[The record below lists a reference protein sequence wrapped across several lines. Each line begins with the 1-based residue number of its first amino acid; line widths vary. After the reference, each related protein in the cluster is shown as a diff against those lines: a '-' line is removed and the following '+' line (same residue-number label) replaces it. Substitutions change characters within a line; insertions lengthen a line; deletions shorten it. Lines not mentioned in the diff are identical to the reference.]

1 MAGRIVVFRGP
12 RFASLLLAAFALVGC
27 PKGEKPAV
35 SLDEARQITAE
46 FAGPTADGAGFKPPP
61 RTISDIAAVLNEHRP
76 DEARVAS
83 LRALAD
89 AESPA
94 GASGADLGAFL
105 NERAN
110 ARIEIGRTNEAI
122 DDFERSYEANPEVDT
137 LRDLARAY
145 AIAGRF
151 MDSLRTQE
159 RVIATLESQTK
170 LRGKLFAA
178 YAAASRARTALGDI
192 ETAASYVAKAETLFS
207 VMAGKRSGR
216 DAMALREDAWRGTTA
231 SARADLEEY
240 RGDLE
245 AAERSLRDA
254 IDQMRAA
261 DEKLAGRRSSDG
273 GGPPDFTFTRAQALY
288 RAKLAKVLLRQGR
301 VVEAEVE
308 AREGL
313 KLSLRTF
320 GRDNADT
327 GTIVRALS
335 VVLLEQG
342 RFEESA
348 TLSAAAVDILE
359 KAGQGPSS
367 LRRGKAVR
375 ELATVKVY
383 LGRHGEALA
392 AFDQLAAVMRSDP
405 QTSRLV
411 LGDALEYGQ
420 EMLLA
425 GRVSDA
431 ETLFRDLAE
440 RRLKNLGPKNYR
452 SAEAQGHLAAAL
464 AERGDKADALALYR
478 EAAPILLS
486 SSRLV
491 DDEGGDA
498 KREHNRR
505 FVLERYLALLSE
517 IASAP
522 TGGGDVAG
530 EAFLVA
536 DAIRGK
542 AVQQALTASAARAA
556 ATDPDLADLVRREQ
570 DALNRI
576 GSLNAVLVDALSAPS
591 DQQDP
596 GALRDLQTT
605 VDSLRGARATIREEI
620 ERRFPEYAD
629 LIDPRPATLDQARAS
644 LRPGEFLVATYV
656 GPDRTYVWAVR
667 GDQPARFYAAPLGRA
682 QVDATVARLR
692 RALDPNAATLG
703 DIPAFDVATAHQL
716 YQALLAPA
724 GAALE
729 GSNQLLVVADG
740 ALGEI
745 PFSVLVTEPDRLA
758 PEGAGEPLFAAY
770 RAVPFLI
777 RKMAVTQIP
786 SIASLSALRR
796 LPPGDA
802 ARKPFLGFGDPW
814 FNPTQAS
821 AATTQQANAGGA
833 LATRGMPLVRRS
845 APATRN
851 LNDAGLGLLPRLP
864 ETAEEVRSVASA
876 LQADPERDVRTGIEA
891 NEQVVRSMNLSDR
904 RVVMFATHGLV
915 SGDLNGLTQPALALT
930 APEVAHVSGDGLLT
944 LDEIVG
950 LHMNADWVVLS
961 ACNTAAGDGT
971 GAEAV
976 SGLGRAFFYAGTRA
990 LLVTNWPV
998 ETTSARALTTD
1009 IFKRQAED
1017 PLLDRAQALRAAME
1031 DMIDGPGYVDP
1042 ASGQTVFSYAHPI
1055 FWAPFSLVG
1064 DGGGRQPGA

>member
-1 MAGRIVVFRGP
+1 MAGRIVVFRGS
-12 RFASLLLAAFALVGC
+12 RTASLLLAAIVLAGC
-27 PKGEKPAV
+27 PKDEKPAV

-46 FAGPTADGAGFKPPP
+46 FAGPKADDARFTPPP

-105 NERAN
+105 NGRAN

-122 DDFERSYEANPEVDT
+122 DDFERSYEASPEVAT
-137 LRDLARAY
+137 LRNLARAY
-145 AIAGRF
+145 AIAGRL
-151 MDSLRTQE
+151 MDSLRTHE
-159 RVIATLESQTK
+159 RAIASLEGQSGN
-170 LRGKLFAA
+170 RGKLFGA
-178 YAAASRARTALGDI
+178 YAGASRARTAMGDI
-192 ETAASYVAKAETLFS
+192 ETAESYVAKAENLFK
-207 VMAGKRSGR
+207 VMAARKGTRE
-216 DAMALREDAWRGTTA
+216 AMASHTDGWLGTIDA
-231 SARADLEEY
+231 ARAEVEVY

-245 AAERSLRDA
+245 AAERSFRGAIEKMESADA
-254 IDQMRAA
+254 NLAAMR
-261 DEKLAGRRSSDG
+261 RTG
-273 GGPPDFTFTRAQALY
+273 GGPPDFTFARAQALFHGQ
-288 RAKLAKVLLRQGR
+288 LAKVLLRQGR

-308 AREGL
+308 ARKGL

-359 KAGQGPSS
+359 KAGQDPGS

-392 AFDQLAAVMRSDP
+392 AFDQLAAVLRSDP
-405 QTSRLV
+405 QTYRLV

-425 GRVSDA
+425 GRVTDA
-431 ETLFRDLAE
+431 ETFFRDLAE

-464 AERGDKADALALYR
+464 AERGDKSGALALYR

-517 IASAP
+517 IAGAAAS
-522 TGGGDVAG
+522 GGDVAG

-576 GSLNAVLVDALSAPS
+576 GALNAILVDALSAPA

-596 GALRDLQTT
+596 GALKELQTT
-605 VDSLRGARATIREEI
+605 VDSLRGARSTIREEI

-629 LIDPRPATLDQARAS
+629 LIDPRPATLDQARVS
-644 LRPGEFLVATYV
+644 LRSGELLIATYV
-656 GPDRTYVWAVR
+656 GPGRTYVWAVR
-667 GDQPARFYAAPLGRA
+667 NDQPARFYAAPLGRA
-682 QVDATVARLR
+682 KIDATVARLR

-703 DIPAFDVATAHQL
+703 DIPAFDVAAAHEL
-716 YQALLAPA
+716 YEALLAPA
-724 GAALE
+724 GVALD

-745 PFSVLVTEPDRLA
+745 PFSVLVTEPYRLGTEA
-758 PEGAGEPLFAAY
+758 AGEPLFASY
-770 RAVPFLI
+770 RAVPFLA
-777 RKMAVTQIP
+777 RKMAVTQVP
-786 SIASLSALRR
+786 SIASLAALRR

-814 FNPTQAS
+814 FSPAQANA
-821 AATTQQANAGGA
+821 AATQSASAGGA

-845 APATRN
+845 APATRD
-851 LNDAGLGLLPRLP
+851 LNNAGLGLLPRLP
-864 ETAEEVRSVASA
+864 ETAEELRSVASA
-876 LQADPERDVRTGIEA
+876 LHADPDLDVRTGRDA
-891 NEQVVRSMNLSDR
+891 NEQAVLSTDLADR
-904 RVVMFATHGLV
+904 QVVMFATHGLV
-915 SGDLNGLTQPALALT
+915 PGDLNGLTQPALALT
-930 APEVAHVSGDGLLT
+930 APDVAQVSGDGLLT
-944 LDEIVG
+944 LDEVVG
-950 LHMNADWVVLS
+950 LKMNADWVVLS

-998 ETTSARALTTD
+998 ETTSARNLTTD
-1009 IFKRQAED
+1009 VFRRQAED
-1017 PLLDRAQALRAAME
+1017 PMLDRAQALRAAME
-1031 DMIDGPGYVDP
+1031 DLIDGPGYVDP
-1042 ASGQTVFSYAHPI
+1042 ATGRTVFSYAHPI

-1064 DGGGRQPGA
+1064 DGGGQAGA